1 MDPREA
7 LLIINKLGSSGT
19 PPEAGIESF
28 TIGLDKYLNVINQ
41 EYLNGI
47 LKNYHLSS
55 FKIVIGNYGGGKTHF
70 LYSVRNLAFKNGY
83 VVVYVA
89 LNPTECPF
97 DKLELVYK
105 QVANNLQI
113 PSLSDD
119 ILTPPI
125 TGIERFIEHWYNQVK
140 EKIDRV
146 DAINDYLS
154 ILKGVESIS
163 FLNAVKAA
171 FFNIASDNYE
181 EFQGVVQYL
190 KGEDISKDIKARYRI
205 SERIDKSTAFRMI
218 RSLIQWLHLIGY
230 HGVIFLFDEAERGI
244 SMSSSKDKRRALD
257 NLRQI
262 IDECGNSRLPG
273 AMFFYAIPDEN
284 LLLEGSGGVYEA
296 LKQRL
301 RSAFSQINPLG
312 VKINLEE
319 LGISPEDFL
328 VQLGE
333 KLLSIFETAYSFQ
346 IEEKKAKQL
355 IYQLAEESAKAFA
368 YDISYR
374 RLFVVSLIETLQR
387 VKNEPGGLESIV
399 KNSKEVQKLLKT
411 TGKKLETKTKQEVT
425 ETEF

>member
-1 MDPREA
+1 MDKREA
-7 LLIINKLGSSGT
+7 LLIINKLGSTGT
-19 PPEAGIESF
+19 PPEFGVEEFS
-28 TIGLDKYLNVINQ
+28 IGLEKYLKVIDQ

-105 QVANNLQI
+105 QIVSNIQI
-113 PSLSDD
+113 PLPSSD
-119 ILTPPI
+119 IMEPPL
-125 TGIERFIEHWYNQVK
+125 TGIEAFIENWYKSVK

-146 DAINDYLS
+146 DAIHDYLNE
-154 ILKGVESIS
+154 LKGIESIS
-163 FLNAVKAA
+163 FLNAIKAA
-171 FFNIASDNYE
+171 FFNTASDNFD
-181 EFQGVVQYL
+181 EFQAVIQYL
-190 KGEDISKDIKARYRI
+190 KGEEISKDIKARYRI

-230 HGVIFLFDEAERGI
+230 NGVIFLFDEAERGI
-244 SMSSSKDKRRALD
+244 SMSSSKDKRKALD

-273 AMFFYAIPDEN
+273 AMFFYAIPDDN

-301 RSAFSQINPLG
+301 RSAFSNINPLG

-319 LGISPEDFL
+319 LGIQPEDFL
-328 VQLGE
+328 QQLGE
-333 KLLSIFETAYSFQ
+333 KLYSIFQIAYPFK
-346 IEEKKAKQL
+346 IDTEKARLL
-355 IYQLAEESAKAFA
+355 ISHIAEQSAKAFA

-374 RLFVVSLIETLQR
+374 RLFVVSLIESLQKVR
-387 VKNEPGGLESIV
+387 NEPDSFQLIMQ
-399 KNSKEVQKLLKT
+399 NPKEVQKIIKT
-411 TGKKLETKTKQEVT
+411 TGKKLETQAKQETT
-425 ETEF
+425 ESEF

>member
-1 MDPREA
+1 MDKREA
-7 LLIINKLGSSGT
+7 LLIINKLGSTGT
-19 PPEAGIESF
+19 PPEIGIEEF
-28 TIGLDKYLNVINQ
+28 TIGLDKYLKVVDS

-70 LYSVRNLAFKNGY
+70 LYSIRNLAFKNNY
-83 VVVYVA
+83 VVAYVA

-105 QVANNLQI
+105 QVINNIQI
-113 PSLSDD
+113 PAPDND
-119 ILTPPI
+119 IMTPPI
-125 TGIERFIEHWYNQVK
+125 TGIEAFIEHWYNSVK
-140 EKIDRV
+140 EKINHI
-146 DAINDYLS
+146 DAINDYLNV
-154 ILKGVESIS
+154 LKGVESIS
-163 FLNAVKAA
+163 FLNAVKSA

-181 EFQGVVQYL
+181 EFQAVLQYL
-190 KGEDISKDIKARYRI
+190 KAEDISKDIKARYRI
-205 SERIDKSTAFRMI
+205 SERVDKSTAFRMI

-230 HGVIFLFDEAERGI
+230 NGVIFLFDEAERGI
-244 SMSSSKDKRRALD
+244 SMSSSKDKRKALD

-262 IDECGNSRLPG
+262 VDECGNSRLPG

-301 RSAFSQINPLG
+301 RSVFSQVNPLG

-319 LGISPEDFL
+319 LGIAPEDFL
-328 VQLGE
+328 ISLGQ
-333 KLLSIFETAYSFQ
+333 KLVSIFETAYSFKLDKDKAQ
-346 IEEKKAKQL
+346 ALIEHIAD
-355 IYQLAEESAKAFA
+355 ESAKAFA

-387 VKNEPGGLESIV
+387 VRNEPDSLQSILTS
-399 KNSKEVQKLLKT
+399 SKETQKIIKT
-411 TGKKLETKTKQEVT
+411 TGKKLETQTKQEVT
-425 ETEF
+425 DSEF

>member
-1 MDPREA
+1 MDTREA
-7 LLIINKLGSSGT
+7 LLIINKLGSTGT
-19 PPEAGIESF
+19 PPEFGVEEFS
-28 TIGLDKYLNVINQ
+28 IGLDKYLNVINQ

-55 FKIVIGNYGGGKTHF
+55 FKLVIGNYGGGKTHF

-97 DKLELVYK
+97 DKLELVYR
-105 QVANNLQI
+105 QVVNNLQI
-113 PSLSDD
+113 PAPGND
-119 ILTPPI
+119 IMTSPI
-125 TGIERFIEHWYNQVK
+125 TGIEGFIENWYHMVK
-140 EKIDRV
+140 EKINHV
-146 DAINDYLS
+146 DAVNDYLNV
-154 ILKGVESIS
+154 LKGVESIS
-163 FLNAVKAA
+163 FLNAVKSA
-171 FFNIASDNYE
+171 FFNIATDNYE
-181 EFQGVVQYL
+181 EFQAVVQYL

-205 SERIDKSTAFRMI
+205 SERVDKSTAFRMI

-230 HGVIFLFDEAERGI
+230 NGVIFLFDEVERGI

-301 RSAFSQINPLG
+301 RSAFSHINPLG

-319 LGISPEDFL
+319 LGIQPEDFL

-333 KLLSIFETAYSFQ
+333 KLVSIFQTAYSFK
-346 IEEKKAKQL
+346 IDDKKAQEL
-355 IYQLAEESAKAFA
+355 IYHIAEESAKAFA

-374 RLFVVSLIETLQR
+374 RLFVVSLIETLQK
-387 VKNEPGGLESIV
+387 VKNEPGSLPSIL
-399 KNSKEVQKLLKT
+399 KNSKEVQKILKT
-411 TGKKLETKTKQEVT
+411 TGKKLETQAKEEVT
-425 ETEF
+425 ALEF

>member
-1 MDPREA
+1 MDTREA

-19 PPEAGIESF
+19 PPEVGIEAF
-28 TIGLDKYLNVINQ
+28 TIGLEKYLAVVNQ

-55 FKIVIGNYGGGKTHF
+55 FKLVIGNYGGGKTHF

-105 QVANNLQI
+105 QVVNNLQI
-113 PSLSDD
+113 PAQAND
-119 ILTPPI
+119 IMTPPI
-125 TGIERFIEHWYNQVK
+125 TGIEGFIENWYNTVK
-140 EKIDRV
+140 EKINHI
-146 DAINDYLS
+146 DAINDYLNV
-154 ILKGVESIS
+154 LKGVESIS

-171 FFNIASDNYE
+171 FFNIATDNYE
-181 EFQGVVQYL
+181 EFQAIVQYL

-205 SERIDKSTAFRMI
+205 SERVDKSTAFRMI

-230 HGVIFLFDEAERGI
+230 NGVIFLFDEAERGI
-244 SMSSSKDKRRALD
+244 SMSNSKDKRRALD

-319 LGISPEDFL
+319 LGIQPEDFL

-333 KLLSIFETAYSFQ
+333 KLVSIFETAYSFKM
-346 IEEKKAKQL
+346 EPEKAQKL
-355 IYQLAEESAKAFA
+355 VYHIAEESAKAFA

-387 VKNEPGGLESIV
+387 VKNEPDSLPSIL
-399 KNSKEVQKLLKT
+399 KNTKEVQKILKT
-411 TGKKLETKTKQEVT
+411 TGKKLETQTKEEIT
-425 ETEF
+425 ESEF